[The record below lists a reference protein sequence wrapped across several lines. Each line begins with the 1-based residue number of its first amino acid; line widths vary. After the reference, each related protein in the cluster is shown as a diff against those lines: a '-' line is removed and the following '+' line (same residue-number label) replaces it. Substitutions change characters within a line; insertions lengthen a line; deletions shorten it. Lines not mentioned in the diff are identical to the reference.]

1 MAKKKNQKKIKIK
14 TLKLFK
20 KVAKVL
26 EPPKKMTVSEWA
38 DNYRMLSAEAS
49 AEPGRWR
56 TDRAPYQREIMDSV
70 ADKDN
75 ETIVIMS
82 SAQVG
87 KTEILNNIIGY
98 FMDYDPSP
106 ILLLQPTLEM
116 AEAYSKD
123 RLAPMIRDTPALNGK
138 VGDAKARNSGNTLLH
153 KTFPGGHITMAGANS
168 PSSLASRPIR
178 ILLADEVD
186 RYPASAGT
194 EGDPV
199 NLAAKR
205 TTTFWNKK
213 KVYVSTPTEKGISRI
228 EKEYEESSK
237 EEWCL
242 PCPIC
247 GRYQPL
253 TWGQIKF
260 DDVTM
265 ECKFCKERFTEFE
278 WKSGKGQW
286 IAQDKNNDGKKRGFH
301 LNALA
306 SPWERWENII
316 KEFLDAKRK
325 GKDTLKVWINT
336 FLGESWEDQ
345 DGEIDEIDSLVKR
358 RFNYECEIPNQVLVL
373 TAGVDVQDDRLEVE
387 VVGWG
392 VGKTSWGIQY
402 KKFYGDPG
410 QDAVWNQL
418 DSYLSRTF
426 YYKNGEGL
434 CISCTCIDTGG
445 HYTDET
451 YRFCKHREYR
461 RIFGIKGNG
470 GDDNK
475 PFIGKATRSN
485 RASIALFH
493 INVDKGKETII
504 SRLKLKFEDNP
515 GYCHFPIEEEKG
527 YNEDFLMGLTSEK
540 KVKKYI
546 KGVAKYEWK
555 KKSGIRNEPL
565 DLRNYATAAL
575 EILNPD
581 LETLAEK
588 NINGNVFNQSLKA
601 AKKKTRRVLSKGV

>member
-1 MAKKKNQKKIKIK
+1 MAKKSKQKIQIK

-20 KVAKVL
+20 KIAGIL
-26 EPPKKMTVSEWA
+26 EPPKQLTVSEWA
-38 DNYRMLSAEAS
+38 DNYRRLSAEAS

-75 ETIVIMS
+75 EVIVIMS

-123 RLAPMIRDTPALNGK
+123 RLAPMLRDTPALSNK
-138 VGDAKARNSGNTLLH
+138 IGDAKARNSGNTLLH

-228 EKEYEESSK
+228 EKEYEDSTK
-237 EEWCL
+237 EQWCL
-242 PCPIC
+242 PCPVC
-247 GRYQPL
+247 GKYQPL
-253 TWGQIKF
+253 TWPQIKF
-260 DDVTM
+260 EDVTM
-265 ECKFCKERFTEFE
+265 ECNFCRERCTEHE
-278 WKSGKGQW
+278 WKSGKGKW
-286 IAQDKNNDGKKRGFH
+286 IPQNIYANGKKRGFH

-306 SPWERWENII
+306 SPWESWSNII

-325 GKDTLKVWINT
+325 GKDTLKVFINT

-345 DGEIDEIDSLVKR
+345 DGEIDEIDSLKGR
-358 RFNYECEIPNQVLVL
+358 RFEYKCEVPSRVLVL

-392 VGKTSWGIQY
+392 LSKISWGIQY
-402 KKFYGDPG
+402 KIFYGDPG
-410 QDAVWNQL
+410 QQAVWNQL
-418 DSYLSRTF
+418 DTYLSKTF
-426 YYKNGEGL
+426 YYESKEGL
-434 CISCTCIDTGG
+434 NISCACVDTGG
-445 HYTDET
+445 HYTDEA
-451 YRFCKHREYR
+451 YKFCKPREYR

-485 RASIALFH
+485 RAGIALFH
-493 INVDKGKETII
+493 LNVDKGKETVI
-504 SRLKLKFEDNP
+504 SRLKLKDESNP
-515 GYCHFPIEEEKG
+515 GYCHFPLEQEKG
-527 YNEDFLMGLTSEK
+527 YNEDFLKGLNSERRVRK
-540 KVKKYI
+540 FV

-581 LETLAEK
+581 LEALYEK
-588 NINGNVFNQSLKA
+588 NLNGNVFNQGVRTT
-601 AKKKTRRVLSKGV
+601 KKKTRKVLSKGV